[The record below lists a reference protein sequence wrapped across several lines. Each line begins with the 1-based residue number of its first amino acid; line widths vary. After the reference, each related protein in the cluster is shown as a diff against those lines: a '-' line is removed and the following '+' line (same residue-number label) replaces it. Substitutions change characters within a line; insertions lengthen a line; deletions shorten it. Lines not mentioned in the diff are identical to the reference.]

1 MSKHFDN
8 LVTQLDKLARH
19 NRQGSF
25 RTRQRYYEAVL
36 RFCRFLAGRYRLERL
51 ANIAPKHIFAYVE
64 FLQAGGKAPS
74 TIKTDLAA
82 IRFFHDLMPS
92 PRYELPNNSGLF
104 LQRRTIGGIDRTWS
118 APEFNRMLVCALAAG
133 REDYITILYLGRYA
147 ALRIH
152 ECFRMDT
159 ATAAKAI
166 KGAALTIKGKGGLV
180 RTVPLN
186 TIVTDRLKKHLE
198 TTPRGQKL
206 FVLYGKPTH
215 KAIKDFQTFL
225 TANRLYAQDA
235 GSTRPMTFHGL
246 RHTQAAEWY
255 VEFTKQGQT
264 PYQARKAV
272 SKLLGHGRDDVTRI
286 YLASL
291 GREGGA
297 DGK

>member
-1 MSKHFDN
+1 MSKHFEN
-8 LVTQLDKLARH
+8 LVTQLDRLARH

-25 RTRQRYYEAVL
+25 RTRQRYYEAML

-51 ANIAPKHIFAYVE
+51 ANVAPKHVFAYVE

-82 IRFFHDLMPS
+82 IRFFHDLMPD
-92 PRYELPNNSGLF
+92 PRYELPDNSELF
-104 LQRRTIGGIDRTWS
+104 LQRRKVGGVDRTWS
-118 APEFNRMLVCALAAG
+118 APEFNRMLMCALAAG

-159 ATAAKAI
+159 AAAAKSL
-166 KGAALTIKGKGGLV
+166 KESALTTKGKGGLV

-186 TIVTDRLKKHLE
+186 DMLRDRLNGHLAA
-198 TTPRGQKL
+198 TPRGHKL
-206 FVLYGKPTH
+206 FVPDGVPTH
-215 KAIKDFQTFL
+215 KAIKDFQAFL
-225 TANRLYAQDA
+225 AANRPYAQDA
-235 GSTRPMTFHGL
+235 GSDRPMTFHGL
-246 RHTQAAEWY
+246 RHTRAAEWY
-255 VEFTKQGQT
+255 VEFVKQGQT

-291 GREGGA
+291 NKGGGA